1 MAGEA
6 DKAYYPEMTDEQKAR
21 LASAK
26 TPEEKR
32 DAYMAISLEIAQR
45 QMKTLGAENT
55 RGESGNVTYN
65 AMPASKEVMDR
76 FPGIDPRGKYG
87 MLDMQF
93 ADRMKRIEATLQMR
107 PSAAETAID
116 RITAQPAYSELMW
129 NVGLKAKEQRTYQRA
144 IEICKMLVTS
154 GGEDEKKAAADAVQ
168 AMNTYVRDS
177 LEGSAEVLEA
187 EKLMS
192 GMECLVGLRSGTVPD
207 DIREYFR
214 DTVGY
219 DLSSDRLEA
228 CRKLVVPQYG
238 VEISHPYFVNR
249 VLMYEVAKPQ
259 NWDKSPKDYPAL
271 SPDEIGALIDPYLR
285 ATEGRTLDVLFG
297 GVEAQT
303 RYRGAGDAVMSAM
316 DRGDYVIVE
325 GKTAKEHLR
334 EMFQKGAFTGTD
346 GKPYRKF
353 EQFYAA
359 EGHARVA
366 EYVGG
371 ALTVGARVETFLPD
385 ENGELGAAPLRMTAT
400 GFESE
405 SFAPVSLNAWE
416 RFWSHFGFYKEKVAQ
431 AQESARYEAAYE
443 RVRARHAGAQI
454 SSWDDLATEHAKKE
468 FFGDRPLPSQRDT
481 ARNYTTDRAA
491 LPMFASLLMLADG
504 RYPLK
509 DILDPTKLQ
518 EVKREAGE
526 IVLAH
531 LKAGAN
537 GRGDAAW
544 EMQVFERGG
553 ANFVRQLD
561 EMSQGYDLTNP
572 ETYVSAE
579 FRPMLKAFQLGFEAF
594 QEVNK
599 LHGVFVDDRFD
610 KEIDELQQQF
620 GACGILGSA
629 VRGLHTAKAAIVSQ
643 TPSTEDYSSDFGQY
657 IASSTII
664 RETAKRFADIDALA
678 RKTGRQASIR
688 DVFTDEF
695 GGKFGKTFQMLTK
708 GCDEA
713 QHLSTLCARDPQKGA
728 ELREAVRSGSLMKSV
743 SAQRQGD
750 GVKVEMP
757 SAFQPPKQKT
767 AAPARGM

>member
-1 MAGEA
+1 MAGET
-6 DKAYYPEMTDEQKAR
+6 DKTYYPEMTDEQKAR
-21 LASAK
+21 LADAK

-55 RGESGNVTYN
+55 RDESGHVTFN

-76 FPGIDPRGKYG
+76 FPVIDPRGKYG
-87 MLDMQF
+87 VIDMQF
-93 ADRMKRIEATLQMR
+93 ADRMNRIEVTLRMR
-107 PSAAETAID
+107 PPAAEAAID
-116 RITAQPAYSELMW
+116 SITARSAYSELMW

-144 IEICKMLVTS
+144 IEICKMLVTG

-207 DIREYFR
+207 EIRKYFHE
-214 DTVGY
+214 TVRH
-219 DLSSDRLEA
+219 DLTPELLEE
-228 CRKLVVPQYG
+228 CRKQVIPEYG
-238 VEISHPYFVNR
+238 VEISHPYSFTR
-249 VLMYEVAKPQ
+249 VALYEVDKPQ
-259 NWDKSPKDYPAL
+259 NWDKSPKDYPDL
-271 SPDEIGALIDPYLR
+271 SPDEIGALIAPYLR
-285 ATEGRTLDVLFG
+285 ATEGRTLDVMFG

-303 RYRGAGDAVMSAM
+303 RYRGTGDAVMSAM

-325 GKTAKEHLR
+325 GQTAKEHLR
-334 EMFQKGAFTGTD
+334 EMFQKGAFTGAD

-385 ENGELGAAPLRMTAT
+385 ENGEIGAVPMRMTAA
-400 GFESE
+400 GFASD
-405 SFAPVSLNAWE
+405 SFAPVLLSAWE
-416 RFWSHFGFYKEKVAQ
+416 RFWSHFGFYKEKAAQ
-431 AQESARYEAAYE
+431 AQDSARYEAAYE

-454 SSWDDLATEHAKKE
+454 SSWDDWATEHAKKE

-491 LPMFASLLMLADG
+491 LPMFASLLLLADG
-504 RYPLK
+504 RYSLK
-509 DILDPTKLQ
+509 DILDPSKMQDL
-518 EVKREAGE
+518 KRAAGDV
-526 IVLAH
+526 VLAH
-531 LKAGAN
+531 LKPGAN

-561 EMSQGYDLTNP
+561 EMSRGFDLANP

-594 QEVNK
+594 QEINK
-599 LHGVFVDDRFD
+599 LHGVFVDEHLD
-610 KEIDELQQQF
+610 KRIDELQQQF
-620 GACGILGSA
+620 GACGVLGSA
-629 VRGLHTAKAAIVSQ
+629 VKGLHTAKAAIVSQ

-664 RETAKRFADIDALA
+664 RETAKRFGELDALA
-678 RKTGRQASIR
+678 KKTGRQASIL

-695 GGKFGKTFQMLTK
+695 GRKFGKTFQMLTK
-708 GCDEA
+708 GCEEA
-713 QHLSTLCARDPQKGA
+713 QHLSTLCASDPQKGA
-728 ELREAVRSGSLMKSV
+728 ELREAVRSGSLMRSV
-743 SAQRQGD
+743 SAQREGD

-757 SAFQPPKQKT
+757 SAFKPPKQKT
-767 AAPARGM
+767 TAQARGI